1 MEEVN
6 RESDG
11 WKDGHS
17 LDGEDGTAVTSRSVC
32 SNKQDG
38 SEDILSGVAVSL
50 VLRLFVAQDSSQAAS
65 GGHVV
70 NAESTGENVEG
81 GKVETL
87 SVSGFGWYRRVAA
100 GSLIV
105 VCKSPLVGR
114 TGSDFS

>member
-11 WKDGHS
+11 RKDGHS
-17 LDGEDGTAVTSRSVC
+17 LDGEDGIAVTLRCVS

-38 SEDILSGVAVSL
+38 SGDILSGVSVSL

-70 NAESTGENVEG
+70 NAVFATAESTGENVEG
-81 GKVETL
+81 GKVEKLT
-87 SVSGFGWYRRVAA
+87 VSGFGWYRCSASSGWPGRSWAA
-100 GSLIV
+100 NCSV
-105 VCKSPLVGR
+105 
-114 TGSDFS
+114 